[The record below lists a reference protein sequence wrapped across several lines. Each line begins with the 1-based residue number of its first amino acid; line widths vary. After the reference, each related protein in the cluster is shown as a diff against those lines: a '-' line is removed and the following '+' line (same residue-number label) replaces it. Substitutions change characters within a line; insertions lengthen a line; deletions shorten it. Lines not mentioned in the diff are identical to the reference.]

1 MPLAELMYTIK
12 DIESGDIGWLS
23 ELKRCSEE
31 TPEKPNGLFCVP
43 EEEREL
49 QKRRKAARQQWNL
62 DKRSHIS
69 SLLMNTQIV
78 KKKKK
83 HCTFITDDE
92 VVYGFCKIPFPSCL
106 NIAEVFFL

>member
-1 MPLAELMYTIK
+1 MSLAELMYTIK

-49 QKRRKAARQQWNL
+49 QKWRKAAR
-62 DKRSHIS
+62 
-69 SLLMNTQIV
+69 
-78 KKKKK
+78 
-83 HCTFITDDE
+83 
-92 VVYGFCKIPFPSCL
+92 
-106 NIAEVFFL
+106 